1 MKTLLVLRHAKSS
14 WDHPGLSDHDRPLN
28 GRGEKDAPRMGKLLK
43 KRNLVP
49 DLIISSTALRAKQT
63 AEAVAE
69 KCGYVREIEFTEQF
83 FHAPPHIYLQK
94 LATVDEQHHLV
105 MVVGHNPGLEDLVNQ
120 VTQVQEIFT
129 TANLAWIELPVA
141 RWADVTL
148 ATTGILRQLWRPK
161 ELE

>member
-14 WDHPGLSDHDRPLN
+14 WDHPNLSDHDRPLN

-43 KRNLVP
+43 KRQLVP

-69 KCGYVREIEFTEQF
+69 QCGYVREIEFTEQF
-83 FHAPPHIYLQK
+83 FHAEPQIYLKK
-94 LATVDEQHHLV
+94 LATVDEQHHSV
-105 MVVGHNPGLEDLVNQ
+105 MVVGHNPGLEDLVNHLAQ
-120 VTQVQEIFT
+120 VRETFT
-129 TANLAWIELPVA
+129 TANLAWIELPIAHWSDLKVS
-141 RWADVTL
+141 
-148 ATTGILRQLWRPK
+148 TTGILRQLWRPK